1 MSCLGPGGPGRVV
14 AWGGTGPLG
23 GSGNGKPWDGRGK
36 ACFGLPVEIAFLSRH
51 GVSHSGLALAA
62 GRASRN
68 GTEPAREVFALGL
81 IDEDGFYRALAAELG
96 LPFHSD
102 DFALMPGG
110 DYEAMLRGGIAPVAG
125 PAAKPFRFVL
135 APEGR
140 ALRRMVEAGPR
151 RRTDIAIVSPRR
163 FSEALRLANGA
174 ALARRAANL
183 DDPGLAR
190 DSARTSASRGQ
201 RIAAG
206 ISAVAAATGGV
217 LAPLETFFTVALL
230 LGPVFLGL
238 ILLRLAAVI
247 EQPAPDLWRRHR
259 WRVDDSR
266 LPVYTIAVPLY
277 REEAVLRQMLT
288 ALTTIDYPPAK
299 LDIRLLIE
307 ADDTGMQAALARI
320 ALPAHIGVTVV
331 PPGLPRT
338 KPRALNLALIEAR
351 GRLFTIFDAED
362 IPDPQQLRM
371 AAARFLKAPGD
382 LACLQARLVID
393 HADEGWLPA
402 LFALEYAGLFEVL
415 NPGLLRSGLPI
426 MLGGT
431 SNHFR
436 TDALRAVGG
445 WDAWNVTEDAD
456 IGLRLARAGY
466 RMDDLPSDTRE
477 EAPLTLRAWLK
488 QRSRWIK
495 GYMQTL
501 VTHSRAP
508 VRLLREAGVVATLAF
523 LSLCLGTVLTAL
535 AYPAF
540 AVAAFLAWRDG
551 SLLSPAGALGG
562 LISTL
567 ALPVWIFGTFALF
580 LPPAIGALRR
590 GAPRLLFLLPALPF
604 YYGLVCI
611 AAWMALHEYQA
622 RRFTWNKTMH
632 GLARQRAPLAPAE
645 PVTGGATIPP
655 PPGPVAA
662 RC

>member
-1 MSCLGPGGPGRVV
+1 MASDVRV

-23 GSGNGKPWDGRGK
+23 GGGNDRRSDEREE
-36 ACFGLPVEIAFLSRH
+36 AFTGLPAEIAFLARH
-51 GVSHSGLALAA
+51 GVARTGLALAA
-62 GRASRN
+62 RRASRN

-102 DFALMPGG
+102 EFALMPGG
-110 DYEAMLRGGIAPVAG
+110 DYEAILRGGIAPPTGEAAG
-125 PAAKPFRFVL
+125 RLRFML
-135 APEGR
+135 APEGP
-140 ALRRMVEAGPR
+140 ALRRMLEAGPR
-151 RRTDIAIVSPRR
+151 QRNDLAVVTPRR
-163 FSEALRLANGA
+163 FGAALRLANAA
-174 ALARRAANL
+174 ALAGRAANL
-183 DDPGLAR
+183 DEAGLAR
-190 DSARTSASRGQ
+190 DSARTGASRGQ
-201 RIAAG
+201 HIAAG
-206 ISAVAAATGGV
+206 ISAAVAATGGV

-259 WRVDDSR
+259 WRLDDGR

-277 REEAVLRQMLT
+277 REEAVLRQMLA
-288 ALTTIDYPPAK
+288 ALAAIDYPPAK

-371 AAARFLKAPGD
+371 AAARFLKAPED

-393 HADEGWLPA
+393 HAHEGWLPA

-456 IGLRLARAGY
+456 LGLRLARAGY

-477 EAPLTLRAWLK
+477 EAPLILRAWLK

-501 VTHSRAP
+501 VTHSRRP
-508 VRLLREAGVVATLAF
+508 VRLLREAGLPATLAF
-523 LSLCLGTVLTAL
+523 LSLCLGTVVTAL

-540 AVAAFLAWRDG
+540 AVAAFLAYRDG
-551 SLLSPAGALGG
+551 SLLAPGDALGS
-562 LISTL
+562 LTSPI
-567 ALPVWIFGTFALF
+567 ALTIWIFGSVALF

-590 GAPRLLFLLPALPF
+590 AAPRLLLLLPLLPL
-604 YYGLVCI
+604 YYGLVCL

-622 RRFTWNKTMH
+622 RRFTWNKTTH
-632 GLARQRAPLAPAE
+632 GVARGRAPFAPGEAA
-645 PVTGGATIPP
+645 TDGAATPP
-655 PPGPVAA
+655 PPEPEAA